1 MPNLTWREA
10 ERLFKSS
17 GPICHLYSKPLESGF
32 FFDNDEE
39 RKHALLLMALAADF
53 AGVVILAFAIMSNH
67 FHFIIKGERGTVFFS
82 EFRLRLGKY
91 LSRHGKPGLMDGIV
105 PGVTAIT
112 SLNQFYDE
120 LAYVIRNPYVVSPDV
135 NLLSYPWCSG
145 YLYFNSLIRL
155 FPSRKPGELSYREL
169 RQITKS
175 RDVTLPE
182 WVRITD
188 GGINPTCFVDYKLV
202 ENLFRNAREFIASC
216 FKNVETQVEVAK
228 RMDEK
233 PALKDEEMYRL
244 FRMHIENEFGVK
256 EYKLLSS
263 SQRIEVLKK
272 MKFELG
278 ASNGQIARVLH
289 LPQSEVDSIFPMTAK
304 KQLHL

>member
-10 ERLFKSS
+10 ERLFKYA

-32 FFDNDEE
+32 FFENDEE
-39 RKHALLLMALAADF
+39 RKYALLLMALAAEY

-67 FHFIIKGERGTVFFS
+67 FHFIIKGEGSTIFFS
-82 EFRLRLGKY
+82 EFRKKLGKY
-91 LSRHGKPGLMDGIV
+91 LSRHGRPGLIDGVV

-135 NLLSYPWCSG
+135 NLLSYPWSSG
-145 YLYFNSLIRL
+145 YLYFNGLIHL
-155 FPSRKPGELSYREL
+155 VPSRKPGGLSYREL

-175 RDVTLPE
+175 RDVALPE

-188 GGINPTCFVDYKLV
+188 GGINPTCFVDYQLV
-202 ENLFRNAREFIASC
+202 ENLFRNPRAFLASC
-216 FKNVETQVEVAK
+216 FKNVETQLEVAK
-228 RMDEK
+228 RMNEK
-233 PALKDEEMYRL
+233 PALTDDEMFKL
-244 FRMHIENEFGVK
+244 FRKHIENEYGVK
-256 EYKLLSS
+256 DYKLLSS

-289 LPQSEVDSIFPMTAK
+289 LPQSEVDAIFPLTAK
-304 KQLHL
+304 NQLLL